1 MPRTTTLTDLLS
13 ECSLTYDGAVT
24 TRARALPPAE
34 RRAALVDSARRLITS
49 RGTVPST
56 RDIAEAAGIAEGTIF
71 RVFATK
77 EDLLD
82 AVIAGAFCPAVFRRG
97 LDDIDVTLPLRPRL
111 VVLAALLQHRF
122 TDVFEI
128 MGALGLT
135 APPPALAGLHAQ
147 CTPAEGHVEGDGPPD
162 DAPRHT
168 GGGPDEAAR
177 TAYLVERFV
186 APDADRLRCTPEQVI
201 TYLRLLT
208 FSGSHRQ
215 LTGGALLDPEEIVD
229 VVLSGVEKPA
239 AASTGEKPYETT
251 ELAAAGTV
259 TTLTRTRKAR

>member
-1 MPRTTTLTDLLS
+1 MLPAALPSDLLS
-13 ECSLTYDGAVT
+13 EHSLIYSRTVS
-24 TRARALPPAE
+24 TRARSLPPAE
-34 RRAALVDSARRLITS
+34 RRTALVDSARRLISS

-56 RDIAEAAGIAEGTIF
+56 KDIAEAAGIAEGTIF

-82 AVIAGAFCPAVFRRG
+82 AVIASTFCPAVLRRG

-111 VVLAALLQHRF
+111 VALAALLQHRF
-122 TDVFEI
+122 TDVFGI

-135 APPPALAGLHAQ
+135 APPPSLAGVHAH
-147 CTPAEGHVEGDGPPD
+147 CTPGEGHVEGDGPPD
-162 DAPRHT
+162 DHPRHT

-186 APDADRLRCTPEQVI
+186 AADADRLRCTPEQVI

-215 LTGGALLDPEEIVD
+215 LTGGELLDPEEIVD

-239 AASTGEKPYETT
+239 ADSTGEKHHKTT

-259 TTLTRTRKAR
+259 TTMTRTRKAR

>member
-1 MPRTTTLTDLLS
+1 VPRTATLTDLLS
-13 ECSLTYDGAVT
+13 EDSLTYDGSMS
-24 TRARALPPAE
+24 TRARSLPPAE
-34 RRAALVDSARRLITS
+34 RRTALVDSARRLISS

-56 RDIAEAAGIAEGTIF
+56 KDIAEAAGIAEGTIF

-82 AVIAGAFCPAVFRRG
+82 AVIASTFCPAVLRRG

-111 VVLAALLQHRF
+111 VALAALLQHRF
-122 TDVFEI
+122 TDVFGI

-135 APPPALAGLHAQ
+135 APPPSLAGVHAH
-147 CTPAEGHVEGDGPPD
+147 CTPGEGHVEGDGPPD
-162 DAPRHT
+162 DHPRHT
-168 GGGPDEAAR
+168 GGG
-177 TAYLVERFV
+177 
-186 APDADRLRCTPEQVI
+186 ADRLRCTPEQVI

-215 LTGGALLDPEEIVD
+215 LTGGELLDPEEIVD
-229 VVLSGVEKPA
+229 VVLSGVEKPT
-239 AASTGEKPYETT
+239 AASVGEELYETT

>member
-1 MPRTTTLTDLLS
+1 M
-13 ECSLTYDGAVT
+13 T

-56 RDIAEAAGIAEGTIF
+56 KDIAEAAGIAEGTIF

-82 AVIAGAFCPAVFRRG
+82 AVVAEAFCPTVFRRG
-97 LDDIDVTLPLRPRL
+97 LDELDVSLPLRPRL
-111 VVLAALLQHRF
+111 IALVTLLQHRF
-122 TDVFEI
+122 IDVFEI

-135 APPPALAGLHAQ
+135 APPPSLAGLHAH
-147 CTPAEGHVEGDGPPD
+147 CTPEDGHVEAVGSGDDSPG
-162 DAPRHT
+162 HT

-177 TAYLVERFV
+177 TAYLAARFV

-215 LTGGALLDPEEIVD
+215 LLGAELLVPEDIVD
-229 VVLSGVEKPA
+229 VVLSGVKKVDVESPD
-239 AASTGEKPYETT
+239 GENHCRTM
-251 ELAAAGTV
+251 ELATAGTV
-259 TTLTRTRKAR
+259 TTLSRTRKAR